1 MVVTELTP
9 VTLQWTLPCPSLCP
23 EPLVQS
29 PQTACLKFCLARSI
43 PFTSLLTGVGLLLVV
58 WLLSFCFSCCW
69 STSLFPERCGSLAS
83 WVSCWLG
90 CLCHF
95 RSVRGLCSMGC
106 YIQGASVPL
115 VCVPAP
121 VLAAYPVSLCRIRRL
136 SQWLRCSLFS
146 VLALL
151 YLSLK

>member
-9 VTLQWTLPCPSLCP
+9 MTLQWTLPCPSLCP

-29 PQTACLKFCLARSI
+29 PQTACLKFCLAKSI
-43 PFTSLLTGVGLLLVV
+43 PFTSLLTGVGLLLAV

-106 YIQGASVPL
+106 YIQGGLCPSSV
-115 VCVPAP
+115 CAGSS
-121 VLAAYPVSLCRIRRL
+121 AGSLPRQFVQDSETEPMTKML
-136 SQWLRCSLFS
+136 S
-146 VLALL
+146 VLCLGLAL
-151 YLSLK
+151 SVS